1 VSECSPNCEGLE
13 CGDDSCGGTCGTC
26 PEAAPICEEGKCQ
39 LTPACEPDC
48 AEKECGNDGC
58 GGTCGACE
66 EGTSC
71 MEGGQCSESECEPDC
86 GEKSCGDDGCGG
98 SCGEC
103 GEGFVCQANP
113 PIGTDCVCAPQC
125 EGKECGDD
133 GCGGS
138 CGSCE
143 AGICEDSLC
152 IEYVCGPELTP
163 CQCAIT
169 KCGGFTDTPFGDD
182 VCDVLS
188 PGGGP
193 CGDALAEAIQEQGC
207 PALCSDSVPEILSG
221 LGPVMKTLCSLDEC
235 AQAIVPLSGFGFN
248 CSSCFESME

>member
-1 VSECSPNCEGLE
+1 
-13 CGDDSCGGTCGTC
+13 
-26 PEAAPICEEGKCQ
+26 
-39 LTPACEPDC
+39 
-48 AEKECGNDGC
+48 
-58 GGTCGACE
+58 
-66 EGTSC
+66 

-125 EGKECGDD
+125 EEKECGDD

-138 CGSCE
+138 CGECE
-143 AGICEDSLC
+143 AGICQNNQC
-152 IEYVCGPELTP
+152 IEDDCGPGQTP

-169 KCGGFTDTPFGDD
+169 QCGGSTDTFAGDL
-182 VCDVLS
+182 CDILS
-188 PGGGP
+188 NGDSS

-207 PALCSDSVPEILSG
+207 PAPCASEVPPLLSG
-221 LGPVMKTLCSLDEC
+221 LAPVITTLCTLEEC
-235 AQAIVPLSGFGFN
+235 NAAFDGLAGFGFS
-248 CSSCFESME
+248 CSSCFE